1 MKFDNL
7 FGDERGVSPVIGVI
21 LMVAITV
28 ILAAVIGTFV
38 LGIGQNQQTTPQ
50 ASFDFEY
57 DSSST
62 LLTIT
67 HAGGA
72 TFTNENTNSLT
83 VLGGATEPDIG
94 PGGST
99 EVVQAGDTIT
109 INADTGSTVR
119 IRWTAPGGDKT
130 SILASF
136 DVPS

>member
-57 DSSST
+57 DSTSST
-62 LLTIT
+62 LTVT

-72 TFTNENTNSLT
+72 TFTDENTNSLT
-83 VLGGATEPDIG
+83 ILNDGSEEDVG
-94 PGGST
+94 PGEST
-99 EVVQAGDTIT
+99 NLVQAGNTVEIG
-109 INADTGSTVR
+109 ATGGTTVR